1 MPATVALRT
10 RWLAL
15 VVAFLWGA
23 LGSVQPE
30 ALRRPASADAQLA
43 PPWIVLAPRRVTVEH
58 ASTPRGLVSPDPGAG
73 TLEAGIL
80 IEIAAPRPVVERAWH
95 DREWLVSD
103 RVGTRARGPPR
114 TFAI

>member
-1 MPATVALRT
+1 MRGSVALRT

-58 ASTPRGLVSPDPGAG
+58 GATPRAVVSPDQDAG
-73 TLEAGIL
+73 MLAAGIP
-80 IEIAAPRPVVERAWH
+80 IDVAAPRPVIEREWH
-95 DREWLVSD
+95 DREWLATV
-103 RVGTRARGPPR
+103 RVTTRARGPPR
-114 TFAI
+114 TFSI